1 MRPHLAAIVIG
12 CLLGGAPALTQSQD
26 YQKPYEFVDAN
37 PMAVLAGAE
46 HVIPLVRREREIAVD
61 WDGSNFT
68 TVSDLRVSAV
78 VLDDGVG
85 TDLSERRA
93 VYLALWNVVHEYGI
107 AWSLV
112 PIAALFD
119 FTGAERLEAGIYRIT
134 GTILDYE
141 SVEKNSCGFV
151 NAAFTVDARQLSVDV
166 RQAKGMGFGD
176 RMRVTTEPAI
186 KLEKLGCA
194 DEHP

>member
-1 MRPHLAAIVIG
+1 MRIKLAALAVG
-12 CLLGGAPALTQSQD
+12 CMFCTMVPATSQT
-26 YQKPYEFVDAN
+26 YQKPFDFSDAN

-46 HVIPLVRREREIAVD
+46 HVVPLVRREREIDID

-68 TVSDLRVSAV
+68 TVSDLRVSVV

-107 AWSLV
+107 AWALV

-119 FTGAERLEAGIYRIT
+119 FNGAERLEAGIYQVK

-141 SVEKNSCGFV
+141 SIERNSCGFV
-151 NAAFTVDARQLSVDV
+151 NAAFTIDARQLSVDV
-166 RQAKGMGFGD
+166 RQAKGMGFGE
-176 RMRVTTEPAI
+176 RMRVTTEPSVS
-186 KLEKLGCA
+186 LEKLGCA
-194 DEHP
+194 D